1 MKYVC
6 KICCPVFVEVFLPNL
21 IQKISNPS
29 DAAINEREYNSFL
42 SKLDYLDAKITH
54 PHDKPL
60 SINQM
65 KKILKS
71 NKKTL
76 KNLQVNIFGWLSG
89 NIYTYEHEMG
99 ARKSK

>member
-1 MKYVC
+1 MRRFDHNTRKN
-6 KICCPVFVEVFLPNL
+6 E
-21 IQKISNPS
+21 KISNPS
-29 DAAINEREYNSFL
+29 DASTNEREYNTFL